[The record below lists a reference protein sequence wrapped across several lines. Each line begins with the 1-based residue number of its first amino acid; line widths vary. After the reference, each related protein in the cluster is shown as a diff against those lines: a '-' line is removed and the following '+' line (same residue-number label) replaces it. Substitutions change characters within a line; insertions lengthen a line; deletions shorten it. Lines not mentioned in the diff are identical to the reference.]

1 MAFHITHSFGSMDG
15 GQSVFDFPELLAELQ
30 TMREDSEHSS
40 VSVTHESEW
49 CMSVFFGGYVI
60 FEHLEVGGER
70 HMRDVNDAQVLQLW
84 TLLANGE
91 IDAVKNAPWL
101 PGY

>member
-1 MAFHITHSFGSMDG
+1 M
-15 GQSVFDFPELLAELQ
+15 
-30 TMREDSEHSS
+30 S
-40 VSVTHESEW
+40 VS
-49 CMSVFFGGYVI
+49 FGGYVI
-60 FEHLEVGGER
+60 FEHLEIGGER